1 MESFTPSHPGIR
13 AARTLVAAVL
23 LSVGAFAPAF
33 AAELDAKLAIARAQ
47 ASIDLISKENPVAT
61 ADPSFVR
68 AQESLVNARDAE
80 ARDDNREAV
89 WFATESELMAE
100 RTLAAAKLAE
110 LEKVRL
116 ATNTNANIL
125 QLELRSK

>member
-1 MESFTPSHPGIR
+1 MDISTSFARPAR
-13 AARTLVAAVL
+13 ALVAGAL
-23 LSVGAFAPAF
+23 LSAGLLAPAF
-33 AAELDAKLAIARAQ
+33 AAEIDAKLAIARAQ
-47 ASIDLISKENPVAT
+47 ASIDLISKENPAAT
-61 ADPSFVR
+61 SEQSFVR
-68 AQESLVNARDAE
+68 AQQALLNARDAE
-80 ARDDNREAV
+80 GKNDNREAV
-89 WFATESELMAE
+89 WFATESEVMAE

>member
-1 MESFTPSHPGIR
+1 MDTSVSFARR
-13 AARTLVAAVL
+13 ARVLVAGAF
-23 LSVGAFAPAF
+23 LSAGLFAPAF
-33 AAELDAKLAIARAQ
+33 AAEIDAKLAIARAQ
-47 ASIDLISKENPVAT
+47 ASIDLISKENPAAT
-61 ADPSFVR
+61 SEQSFVR
-68 AQESLVNARDAE
+68 AQQALLNAQDAE
-80 ARDDNREAV
+80 RKNDNREAV
-89 WFATESELMAE
+89 WFAAESEVMAE